1 MPRMRKL
8 PTPVHGP
15 NYSRAMP
22 HILSTSATMLG
33 VCMTVLSLSR
43 LDDDQISFWL
53 VDKIVAVAGLLFL
66 TSCLCSF
73 LSMRQLNKT
82 VSVSIASR
90 FERLAESIFMTGI
103 SLLALVAVTLAFIVK

>member
-8 PTPVHGP
+8 PTPEHEP

-53 VDKIVAVAGLLFL
+53 IDKIVAVAGLLFL
-66 TSCLCSF
+66 ASCLCSF

-82 VSVSIASR
+82 VSVASR

>member
-1 MPRMRKL
+1 MRKL

-43 LDDDQISFWL
+43 LDNDQISFWL
-53 VDKIVAVAGLLFL
+53 IDKIVAIAGLLFL

-82 VSVSIASR
+82 ASVASR

-103 SLLALVAVTLAFIVK
+103 SLLALVAVILAFIVK

>member
-1 MPRMRKL
+1 
-8 PTPVHGP
+8 
-15 NYSRAMP
+15 
-22 HILSTSATMLG
+22 MLG

-43 LDDDQISFWL
+43 LDNDQISFWL
-53 VDKIVAVAGLLFL
+53 IDKIVAIAGLLFL

-82 VSVSIASR
+82 VSVASR

-103 SLLALVAVTLAFIVK
+103 SLLALVAVILAFIVK

>member
-1 MPRMRKL
+1 
-8 PTPVHGP
+8 
-15 NYSRAMP
+15 
-22 HILSTSATMLG
+22 MLG

-53 VDKIVAVAGLLFL
+53 IDKIVAIAGLLFL

-82 VSVSIASR
+82 VSVASR

>member
-1 MPRMRKL
+1 MRKL

-43 LDDDQISFWL
+43 LNDDQLSFWFIDKL
-53 VDKIVAVAGLLFL
+53 VALAGLLFL

-82 VSVSIASR
+82 VSVASR

-103 SLLALVAVTLAFIVK
+103 SLLALVAVILAFIVK